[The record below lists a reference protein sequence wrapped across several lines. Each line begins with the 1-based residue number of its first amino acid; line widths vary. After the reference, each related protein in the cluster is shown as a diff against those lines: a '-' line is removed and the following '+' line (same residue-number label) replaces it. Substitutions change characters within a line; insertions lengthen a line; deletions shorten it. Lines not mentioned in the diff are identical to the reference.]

1 MVKPA
6 SRGASKNSSEN
17 RQSNF
22 GSGMLLTGF
31 VLGVVATLGGQ
42 WLLSSGFSG
51 DADPVADA
59 ENAST
64 EADFEFYTLLGDIE
78 VEVPEASAIS
88 AEEDDI
94 IYWLQVGSFR
104 NPEDAE
110 GMRYRIIN
118 NAVAGSGITTLT
130 LNTVHGRTV
139 PTSAVLSLI
148 RLYRFD
154 SDIFEIEHTNSPH
167 GFISSFSASVVE
179 VVE

>member
-110 GMRYRIIN
+110 GMRISLLLQNMEAQVKPFSHEGTLWHRVI
-118 NAVAGSGITTLT
+118 AGPFQT
-130 LNTVHGRTV
+130 RTQL
-139 PTSAVLSLI
+139 AGAKQSLI
-148 RLYRFD
+148 QIGESPITL
-154 SDIFEIEHTNSPH
+154 SEIP
-167 GFISSFSASVVE
+167 GD
-179 VVE
+179 